1 MNKYN
6 FDRTGFEVNRP
17 DVRRANARAEH
28 HANQHEIKGSYGET
42 LNRSGCRVSF
52 SGENCG
58 GCGAS
63 GGQIVRV
70 EAADPIGC
78 AAGDT
83 VVVESSTAH
92 VLGAAALVYLLPMLT
107 MIIGY
112 GFGISSGNALG
123 QIFSTL
129 LGFALGLVPAVYLDR
144 RTKKEQKTTFR
155 ILEKL

>member
-1 MNKYN
+1 MTQIAVVEEIT
-6 FDRTGFEVNRP
+6 RTGMARVQ
-17 DVRRANARAEH
+17 VRR
-28 HANQHEIKGSYGET
+28 ET
-42 LNRSGCRVSF
+42 ACGHDC
-52 SGENCG
+52 ENCG